1 MPGAQVPAGAL
12 PRTLEDALQEHV
24 ALVAQLEKTEQALRD
39 AKQEAAQL
47 RKHAK
52 RGSLENTT
60 ASAMNI
66 ASQGGPARP
75 GRDSVA
81 TGLVMAQVA
90 KAKALSEGRI
100 GLGLGG
106 GAHAEGDPYTARL
119 TTASASDDGHTAYC
133 VELHQRGELVSKVS
147 RRYSEFDQLRK
158 MLRGKRNGTTVDM
171 MHFPGKT
178 LKFRRQ
184 NSEKVTEERKMDL
197 QKWLN
202 AVMGVAMSVPELS
215 DAVLEWFEVRPHSFE
230 AEEALAA
237 LNAMSASTAA
247 ARGSTAAVAVDSAA
261 M

>member
-1 MPGAQVPAGAL
+1 MFLNV
-12 PRTLEDALQEHV
+12 
-24 ALVAQLEKTEQALRD
+24 
-39 AKQEAAQL
+39 
-47 RKHAK
+47 
-52 RGSLENTT
+52 
-60 ASAMNI
+60 
-66 ASQGGPARP
+66 
-75 GRDSVA
+75 
-81 TGLVMAQVA
+81 
-90 KAKALSEGRI
+90 AKALSEGRI

-106 GAHAEGDPYTARL
+106 GAHDTAPYTARL
-119 TTASASDDGHTAYC
+119 TAVAASEDGHTAYC